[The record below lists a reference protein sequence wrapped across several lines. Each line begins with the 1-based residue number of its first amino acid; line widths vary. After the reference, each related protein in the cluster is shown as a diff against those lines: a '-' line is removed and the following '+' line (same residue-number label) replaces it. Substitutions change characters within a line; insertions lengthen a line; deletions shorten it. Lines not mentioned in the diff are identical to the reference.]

1 MQRLTSHW
9 SNVDRGRSDNEYLD
23 KEEGTALEASGT
35 SRRSGYRGR
44 EIRGR
49 LKPVCGG
56 RSADRGRSLNF
67 GS

>member
-49 LKPVCGG
+49 LKPV
-56 RSADRGRSLNF
+56 
-67 GS
+67 

>member
-35 SRRSGYRGR
+35 SR
-44 EIRGR
+44 
-49 LKPVCGG
+49 
-56 RSADRGRSLNF
+56 
-67 GS
+67 